1 MLAGVVGLY
10 FEFAHPGV
18 FVPGVVGT
26 ICLLLALASFEV
38 IPINLAGLLLLLFG
52 ITLLVSELFVTSYG
66 ILGMGGVVAFVLGS
80 LFLVDTSES
89 NIAVNRAVI
98 AGAAV
103 ALSAIIFGVG
113 YIAFHERRGPAKTGR
128 EGLIGLIGEVRA
140 AIEPGMPGRVFVH
153 GEIWRA
159 VSDTP
164 LAAGT
169 RALVTAVDGLQVV
182 VRPATSTVTERG

>member
-1 MLAGVVGLY
+1 
-10 FEFAHPGV
+10 
-18 FVPGVVGT
+18 
-26 ICLLLALASFEV
+26 
-38 IPINLAGLLLLLFG
+38 
-52 ITLLVSELFVTSYG
+52 
-66 ILGMGGVVAFVLGS
+66 MGGGVAFVLGS

-89 NIAVNRAVI
+89 NIGVNRAVI

-182 VRPATSTVTERG
+182 VRPAASTVTERG